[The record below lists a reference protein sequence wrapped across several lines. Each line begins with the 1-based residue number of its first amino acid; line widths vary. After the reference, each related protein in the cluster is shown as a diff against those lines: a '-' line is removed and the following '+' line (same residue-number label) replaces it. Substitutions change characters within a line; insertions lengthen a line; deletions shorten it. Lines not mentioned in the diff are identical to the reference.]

1 MKTIII
7 LTLMLIKGIIGIN
20 AHEQKT
26 CNFFLI
32 KETLEGVVIE
42 KVILKENEIVTF
54 DDASILSYVMVFEPG
69 SKSGEF
75 IKADDKIFKI
85 KAGLSNGEII
95 IKVLNKDGAEREMPP
110 INVEKAKTL
119 STRINITG
127 HNNYKKAYRID
138 NYEKISID
146 EGPVI
151 DIFSGQI
158 PIGAGDY
165 SFLTETHNANI
176 IKTLSGISKIEN
188 IHNWM
193 VVDCLLPGGISSK
206 FIIDFGAETTVMEE
220 HLLVNKDQVN
230 AFNMVEYSSE
240 GTKISN
246 AMVTGGT
253 GTVDNIK
260 GVTTLERF
268 EFGNILLKDQKVT
281 ILSKFPEAITKY
293 GISGIIG
300 RDILE
305 RAAGIKITDL
315 NSEDEASIEF
325 LKSCAS
331 AHDADHKL
339 KYKRAGGHF
348 FIDGSIKDR
357 PASFLIDTGA
367 GKMFIDKDFI
377 DNGQVPYTMVNDEV
391 RTASGLDG
399 KGLEYKTVAID
410 DINIG
415 GIQIPELEF
424 EVMDLFVFKS
434 IGLQN
439 EAVLLGMDFF
449 NTYDT
454 ILFNYSE
461 EQLLL
466 WY

>member
-7 LTLMLIKGIIGIN
+7 LTLLLIKGIIGIN
-20 AHEQKT
+20 GQELKT

-32 KETLEGVVIE
+32 KETPDGVVIE
-42 KVILKENEIVTF
+42 KVMLKENEIVIF
-54 DDASILSYVMVFEPG
+54 DDESILSYVMVFDPG

-75 IKADDKIFKI
+75 IKADDKINKI
-85 KAGLSNGEII
+85 KAGLFQGEII
-95 IKVLNKDGAEREMPP
+95 IKVINKDGTEREMPP

-138 NYEKISID
+138 NYDKISTD

-151 DIFSGQI
+151 DIFSGHI

-176 IKTLSGISKIEN
+176 IKTLCGISKVEI
-188 IHNWM
+188 IQNWM
-193 VVDCLLPGGISSK
+193 VVDCLLPGGKTSK

-220 HLLVNKDQVN
+220 HLLVNKDQIK
-230 AFNMVEYSSE
+230 AFSMVEYSSE

-246 AMVTGGT
+246 ATVTGGT
-253 GTVDNIK
+253 GTVENIK
-260 GVTTLERF
+260 GVSTLESF
-268 EFGNILLKDQKVT
+268 KFGNILLEDQKVT
-281 ILSKFPEAITKY
+281 ILTHFPEAINKY
-293 GISGIIG
+293 GISGVIG

-305 RAAGIKITDL
+305 RAAGIKISDL
-315 NSEDEASIEF
+315 NSENEASVEF

-331 AHDADHKL
+331 VHNPDHTIN
-339 KYKRAGGHF
+339 YKRAGGHF
-348 FIDGSIKDR
+348 FIDGSLKNR

-367 GKMFIDKDFI
+367 GKLFIDKDFI
-377 DNGQVPYTMVNDEV
+377 DNGRVPYRMVNNEL

-399 KGLEYKTVAID
+399 KGIEYKTVAIS

-424 EVMDLFVFKS
+424 EVMDMFVFKS

-439 EAVLLGMDFF
+439 EAVLLGMEFF
-449 NTYDT
+449 NNYNT
-454 ILFNYSE
+454 IIFNYSE
-461 EQLLL
+461 KELLL
-466 WY
+466 WN